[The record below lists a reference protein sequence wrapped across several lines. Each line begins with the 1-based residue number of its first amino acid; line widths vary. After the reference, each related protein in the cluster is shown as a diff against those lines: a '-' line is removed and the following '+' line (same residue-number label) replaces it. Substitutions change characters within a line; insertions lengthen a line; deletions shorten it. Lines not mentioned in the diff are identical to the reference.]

1 MCGGILKMEDSY
13 FNNEEKDMLKGL
25 ILQHGIC
32 ISLVDYLER
41 AFEELGFH
49 INNELKNALETRID
63 EDNVKKVRY
72 GMQEL
77 VELKILRHNQ
87 NSYGVFTLN
96 FFNPFYLKNDEK
108 REWLFGETLFS
119 YCFDNYVLK
128 ISMDGET
135 TPTVLTIK
143 NKKDV
148 FVFLDQFL
156 EKKQLEFIE
165 MKEKFIKMS
174 NDALEM
180 NGDNYV

>member
-1 MCGGILKMEDSY
+1 M
-13 FNNEEKDMLKGL
+13 
-25 ILQHGIC
+25 
-32 ISLVDYLER
+32 
-41 AFEELGFH
+41 
-49 INNELKNALETRID
+49 
-63 EDNVKKVRY
+63 
-72 GMQEL
+72 
-77 VELKILRHNQ
+77 
-87 NSYGVFTLN
+87 
-96 FFNPFYLKNDEK
+96 KNDEK

-143 NKKDV
+143 NKKDI